1 MAAIITEKFRQHNA
15 DVFKDSFSST
25 TFYLFIGKSS
35 PFSSATSGGS
45 DQSPPT
51 PVDDVTREFYNWDSM
66 LGAKIIST
74 SDVAFVIPR
83 RDWANNTIYDM
94 YEHDVSVSN
103 PATSG
108 ATNLWESNFYFVT
121 SENKVYKVLDNNGG
135 AAYSGSE
142 PTFETTAPV
151 LSGGYILQYM
161 YTLTTTE
168 INKFKTTDFIPVSTN
183 STVSGDA
190 VDGSIDALR
199 ITTGSGYVD
208 VAPNSGI
215 YYAAIDGD
223 GTGGI
228 VKLNIGSGGIA
239 DYGQGAASTE
249 IFAAGSGYTY
259 GTVDLTDV
267 YTASDLSGTS
277 YDITNGGVGT
287 GGVCAPIIS
296 PKGGHGFN
304 APVELGGH
312 YVMVNAKLEA
322 DEGSD
327 ITAAN
332 DFREVGLLI
341 DPYNVG
347 TTTVASASTVRQSYA
362 IKFASA
368 PGTDFEIDEKIT
380 QSSTG
385 AVGRVVE
392 WDATNNI
399 LYYLQERWN
408 EYGSVGDKYIAFSGN
423 NAVTGA
429 SSGAVATPDTSSSPT
444 VVLSNGSIT
453 FASGYASPELESN
466 SGNIIYIENRRPI
479 SRATDQTEDIKIVV
493 EF

>member
-1 MAAIITEKFRQHNA
+1 
-15 DVFKDSFSST
+15 
-25 TFYLFIGKSS
+25 
-35 PFSSATSGGS
+35 
-45 DQSPPT
+45 
-51 PVDDVTREFYNWDSM
+51 
-66 LGAKIIST
+66 
-74 SDVAFVIPR
+74 
-83 RDWANNTIYDM
+83 
-94 YEHDVSVSN
+94 
-103 PATSG
+103 
-108 ATNLWESNFYFVT
+108 
-121 SENKVYKVLDNNGG
+121 
-135 AAYSGSE
+135 
-142 PTFETTAPV
+142 
-151 LSGGYILQYM
+151 
-161 YTLTTTE
+161 
-168 INKFKTTDFIPVSTN
+168 
-183 STVSGDA
+183 
-190 VDGSIDALR
+190 
-199 ITTGSGYVD
+199 
-208 VAPNSGI
+208 
-215 YYAAIDGD
+215 
-223 GTGGI
+223 
-228 VKLNIGSGGIA
+228 
-239 DYGQGAASTE
+239 
-249 IFAAGSGYTY
+249 
-259 GTVDLTDV
+259 
-267 YTASDLSGTS
+267 
-277 YDITNGGVGT
+277 
-287 GGVCAPIIS
+287 
-296 PKGGHGFN
+296 
-304 APVELGGH
+304 
-312 YVMVNAKLEA
+312 MVNAKLEA